1 MQRVAPTRHNHA
13 MANRLRRRRARR
25 GFTLIETALAVVI
38 VGTGVLAMMAAQQ
51 AFHQKN
57 AWSTHVSTAT
67 ALGNEL
73 REMTFNLPRH
83 DPVTGSA
90 VWGPE
95 ANEVFIGDFDDLDD
109 FDGEGEGLIFSAKL
123 GNGPINAQRAIIAN
137 MDGWAQ
143 VVRVFNVDP
152 FEITHGEPDAST
164 DMMMIEVI
172 VTYQGPFDDDSQEIT
187 RVSWIAP
194 N

>member
-1 MQRVAPTRHNHA
+1 MQRAAPTRHNHT
-13 MANRLRRRRARR
+13 MANRLQRRRRARR

-95 ANEVFIGDFDDLDD
+95 ANEVFIGDYDDLDD
-109 FDGEGEGLIFSAKL
+109 FDGLADFADFADFAFFAVARLPFSCLAAGTCTSTKFPDSAPRRTRLIRRRCSRPRPPFFF
-123 GNGPINAQRAIIAN
+123 PIR
-137 MDGWAQ
+137 
-143 VVRVFNVDP
+143 
-152 FEITHGEPDAST
+152 
-164 DMMMIEVI
+164 
-172 VTYQGPFDDDSQEIT
+172 
-187 RVSWIAP
+187 
-194 N
+194 